1 MMPPARRGAGGRA
14 DRPSRR
20 TALRTGGA
28 LAVSFALRAPIAAGT
43 GAGQPPPGP
52 QPAAGRTLDPKE
64 VDSCLEIKPDGS
76 ISVYT
81 SKVDVGTGMRVA
93 MAQMVAEE
101 LGVGAGRVSIVDGD
115 TGRCPN
121 HGGTGGSTGLTR
133 GGASVR
139 QAAATARQA
148 LLALAAPRLKRP
160 PEQLTIA
167 AGEVRPLA
175 GGRGVGIGRL
185 IGGRRLSLPV
195 DPQAPLTSSSR
206 YSVVGTSPAR
216 PDLPAK
222 CAGRYTYIQDFQI
235 PGMLHAR
242 VVRPPALRATL
253 VSVDESSVAHLP
265 DVRIVRIESF
275 LAVVARDEWAAVR
288 AARELKA
295 TWTDW
300 QGLPGHDHLEPYLR
314 EGVIEREQTF
324 VERGPAGP
332 LGVGEL
338 DAALAAAPRTFAAT
352 YFWPC
357 QSHASL
363 GPSCAVA
370 DVRGDGATI
379 WTSSQV
385 VYGLRATLSRVFGL
399 APEKVRVV
407 FVEGSGSYGTNGA
420 DHAAADAVLISKTI
434 RQPVRV
440 QWSRQDEHAWDPK
453 GPQQLLD
460 LRAGVDAEGRIVAW
474 DTEMWIPA
482 NRRGAR
488 ILLAAEAAGIPQD
501 HGRDAA
507 GIFENGEPSY
517 EASRVRVRAHW
528 MRDTP
533 LNPSNLRAPG
543 KPANV
548 FAVEGLIDEIAAAT
562 GADALAYRLSRSTD
576 PRARAVLTRA
586 AAAFGWQPRPA
597 PGPPRRQGAVSLGQG
612 LAYTRYKGTENYVA
626 MCMEAAVD
634 TDTGRITVPR
644 VVCAHDCGLVVNPD
658 ALRNQIEGA
667 IVQTLSRAL
676 HEEVQFDTSRVTS
689 VDWASYP
696 ILTCPETPAV
706 EVILIERPEEPLW
719 GAGEAAA
726 VPVAAALANAVFDAT
741 GVRLRRAPFTA
752 AHVLAQLQP
761 PRALRP

>member
-1 MMPPARRGAGGRA
+1 MTQAGPRA
-14 DRPSRR
+14 TVRAHRPSRR
-20 TALRTGGA
+20 SALKAGGA
-28 LAVSFALRAPIAAGT
+28 LAVSFALQAPPEAHAAPGQAAPG
-43 GAGQPPPGP
+43 GAGD
-52 QPAAGRTLDPKE
+52 GRPLDPRE
-64 VDSCLEIKPDGS
+64 VDSCLEIKADGT
-76 ISVYT
+76 IAVYT

-101 LGVGAGRVSIVDGD
+101 LGVAAGRVSVIDGD
-115 TGRCPN
+115 TARCPN

-148 LLALAAPRLKRP
+148 LLALAAPRLKRQVS
-160 PEQLTIA
+160 ELTIA
-167 AGEVRPLA
+167 AGEVRPVA
-175 GGRGVGIGRL
+175 GGRGLGIGRL
-185 IGGRRLSLPV
+185 IGGRRLALPV
-195 DPQAPLTSSSR
+195 DPKAPLTPPSQ
-206 YSVVGTSPAR
+206 YAVVGTSPAR
-216 PDLPAK
+216 PDLQAK
-222 CAGRYTYIQDFQI
+222 CTGQYTFIQDFQV
-235 PGMLHAR
+235 PDMLHAR
-242 VVRPPALRATL
+242 VVRPPALRAAL
-253 VSVDESSVAHLP
+253 VSVDDASIAHIP
-265 DVRIVRIESF
+265 GVRIVRIESF
-275 LAVVARDEWAAVR
+275 LAVVASDEWAAVR

-300 QGLPGHDHLEPYLR
+300 HGLPGHDNLERYLR
-314 EGVIEREQTF
+314 EGAIEREQTI
-324 VERGPAGP
+324 VDRGPAGP
-332 LGVGEL
+332 PGGHEL
-338 DAALAAAPRTFAAT
+338 ESALAAAPRTLAAT

-370 DVRGDGATI
+370 DVRDDSATI

-385 VYGLRATLSRVFGL
+385 VYGLRGTLSRVFGL
-399 APEKVRVV
+399 TPEKVRVV

-434 RQPVRV
+434 GRPVRV
-440 QWSRQDEHAWDPK
+440 QWSRQDEHGWDPK

-460 LRAGVDAEGRIVAW
+460 LRAGVDSDGRILAW

-501 HGRDAA
+501 NGRDAA
-507 GIFENGEPSY
+507 GIFENGDPSY
-517 EASRVRVRAHW
+517 LADRVRVRAHW

-548 FAVEGLIDEIAAAT
+548 FAVEGLIDEIAAAI
-562 GADALAYRLSRSTD
+562 GMDALAYRLGRSTD
-576 PRARAVLTRA
+576 PRARAVLTQA
-586 AAAFGWQPRPA
+586 AAAFGWLARPS
-597 PGPPRRQGAVSLGQG
+597 PGPPRREGGVAVGRG
-612 LAYTRYKGTENYVA
+612 IAYTRYKGAENYVA

-634 TDTGRITVPR
+634 TSSGRITVRR

-676 HEEVQFDTSRVTS
+676 HEEVQFDASRVTS

-696 ILTCPETPAV
+696 ILTLAETPAI
-706 EVILIERPEEPLW
+706 EVILVERPEEPLW

-752 AHVLAQLQP
+752 ARVLARLHE
-761 PRALRP
+761 PRA